1 MSRRRRLIVTLG
13 VMGGSFLAAIEATI
27 VATAMPTVVQQLG
40 GLAHYSWVFSAYL
53 LTATVTIPIWGK
65 LSDLYG
71 RRAFYMSAVGLFLL
85 GSALSGVS
93 QTMYQL
99 VIFRAVQGLGAG
111 GLLPLGMTII
121 GDMYNLKERARMQ
134 ALFGIVWGLASIAG
148 PVAGGYVT
156 EVLGWRWVF
165 YLNLP
170 FGIAA
175 AALVGGALI
184 ESKPHENPKIDY
196 RGAVV
201 LSAAITALLV
211 ALSQTGVED
220 RSVPPVGIFCLYA
233 ASAGL
238 FVLFVRL
245 ERGAAEP
252 IMPLDLIRS
261 RLVGTVAVCGFLVG
275 VAMFGAISFVPL
287 FVQSALGTDPTGAG
301 LALTPLL
308 LGWVSM
314 SMVSGRLI
322 PRIGYRPL
330 LLTGLTF
337 VTAGFLGLIQVHRGI
352 SMWPLYADL
361 GVMGM
366 GMGMTMLTLLL
377 AMQNAVPKTRL
388 GIATSLGVFTRSIGG
403 AVGVALM
410 GAIIAAS
417 LPAAAA
423 SASPDQ
429 MEHALHRAFI
439 AGGILAALALVMAF
453 RVPPGLPGHLS
464 PEADTAVGG
473 GLSTPGPGHIEP

>member
-1 MSRRRRLIVTLG
+1 MTRRRRFIVTLG

-71 RRAFYMSAVGLFLL
+71 RRRFYMAGVGLFLL
-85 GSALSGVS
+85 GSALSGIS
-93 QTMYQL
+93 QTMSQL
-99 VIFRAVQGLGAG
+99 VICRALQGLGAG
-111 GLLPLGMTII
+111 GLLPLGMTIV

-134 ALFGIVWGLASIAG
+134 ALFGVVWGLASIAG
-148 PVAGGYVT
+148 PLTGGWVT
-156 EVLGWRWVF
+156 EMFGWRWVF

-175 AALVGGALI
+175 AALVGMALI
-184 ESKPHENPKIDY
+184 ESRPHEQPRIDY

-201 LSAAITALLV
+201 LSTAITALLV
-211 ALSQTGVED
+211 ALSQTGVQD
-220 RSVPPVGIFCLYA
+220 RSLSLPAVASLYL
-233 ASAGL
+233 ASVAL
-238 FVLFVRL
+238 AIWFVSL
-245 ERGAAEP
+245 ERSAVEP

-287 FVQSALGTDPTGAG
+287 FVQTALGSDPTGSG

-308 LGWVSM
+308 LGWVTM
-314 SMVSGRLI
+314 SLVSGRLI
-322 PRIGYRPL
+322 PRVGYRPL
-330 LLTGLTF
+330 LLTGLTL
-337 VTAGFLGLIQVHRGI
+337 VTAGFIGLIQVHRGVPL
-352 SMWPLYADL
+352 WPLYIDL
-361 GVMGM
+361 GIMGM

-377 AMQNAVPKTRL
+377 AMQNAVPKQRL
-388 GIATSLGVFTRSIGG
+388 GIATSLGIFTRSIGG
-403 AVGVALM
+403 AVGVAMM

-417 LPAAAA
+417 LPAAVAVA
-423 SASPDQ
+423 RPDQ
-429 MEHALHRAFI
+429 MERALHRAFV
-439 AGGILAALALVMAF
+439 AGGIIAAAALIMAF
-453 RVPPGLPGHLS
+453 RVPPGVPGQLVADGAGQTGLAAS
-464 PEADTAVGG
+464 EAGRVE
-473 GLSTPGPGHIEP
+473 S

>member
-1 MSRRRRLIVTLG
+1 MSRRRRFIVTLG
-13 VMGGSFLAAIEATI
+13 IMGGSFLAAIEATI

-71 RRAFYMSAVGLFLL
+71 RRRFYMSAVGLFLL

-93 QTMYQL
+93 QTMHQL
-99 VIFRAVQGLGAG
+99 VIYRAVQGLGAG

-134 ALFGIVWGLASIAG
+134 ALFGVVWGLASIAG
-148 PVAGGYVT
+148 PVVGGYVT
-156 EVLGWRWVF
+156 AVLGWRWVF

-170 FGIAA
+170 FGITG

-184 ESKPHENPKIDY
+184 ESQPHENPRIDY

-201 LSAAITALLV
+201 LSAAITALLL
-211 ALSQTGVED
+211 ALSQTGVAD
-220 RSVPPVGIFCLYA
+220 RSLSAAGIGLLYL
-233 ASAGL
+233 ASVAL

-252 IMPLDLIRS
+252 ILPLDLIRS
-261 RLVGTVAVCGFLVG
+261 RLVATVALCGFLVG

-287 FVQSALGTDPTGAG
+287 FVQSALGSDPTGAG

-322 PRIGYRPL
+322 PRVGYRPL
-330 LLTGLTF
+330 LLTGLTL
-337 VTAGFLGLIQVHRGI
+337 VTAGFLGLIQVHRGV
-352 SMWPLYADL
+352 SLWPLYIDL
-361 GVMGM
+361 GIMGM

-388 GIATSLGVFTRSIGG
+388 GIATSLGIFTRSIGG

-423 SASPDQ
+423 LARPDQ
-429 MEHALHRAFI
+429 MERALHRAFVV
-439 AGGILAALALVMAF
+439 GGIIAAMALAMAF
-453 RVPPGLPGHLS
+453 RVPPGLPGHVT
-464 PEADTAVGG
+464 ADAGGTPG
-473 GLSTPGPGHIEP
+473 GLTAHDAGSVEP